1 MCFRAVIIQRNN
13 TRLCFILT
21 LFDTSNASAATH
33 PETERENNINVMSQ
47 EVNLHVPSHPIP
59 APIRIPPPCSPPIS
73 CSQETRARLRCHGDT
88 MWPIL
93 RSPPWQLLPGYG
105 CDWWV
110 VLWKD
115 VSGAPGSLLPWASA
129 LCSILTLWWWYS
141 GRREN
146 QWLGKMRGR
155 KRLAVISLSLW
166 SGLSDSEL
174 LDLWCGDDIYSL
186 KVLFIFLHVSFLL
199 DISRC
204 STRQVTVWR
213 NRDRKNWQL
222 KWNKISPSK

>member
-146 QWLGKMRGR
+146 QWWGRMRAREREREG
-155 KRLAVISLSLW
+155 VTYSSLTVKW
-166 SGLSDSEL
+166 SVFLSVWTSGPVMRS
-174 LDLWCGDDIYSL
+174 CHI
-186 KVLFIFLHVSFLL
+186 SFLL
-199 DISRC
+199 VYTTALHLTGDCLKKLRFEKQLAIERESDILPI
-204 STRQVTVWR
+204 
-213 NRDRKNWQL
+213 K
-222 KWNKISPSK
+222 